1 MPNTPTITCVND
13 RFATIKFTPLEQTP
27 TALLKKY
34 SGSGTWIKWHRR
46 RHNTQI
52 LSMSA
57 TQRHR

>member
-1 MPNTPTITCVND
+1 MTNTPTITCVND
-13 RFATIKFTPLEQTP
+13 RFATIKFTPLEHTP

-46 RHNTQI
+46 RHYTQI